1 MNDWELNH
9 DIIIVFKREKEIKE
23 KKERMSFRMKKDG
36 RKKGYLEQRQ
46 HIYFNDRQYKRLK
59 RPNRPQIH

>member
-1 MNDWELNH
+1 
-9 DIIIVFKREKEIKE
+9 
-23 KKERMSFRMKKDG
+23 MSFRMKKDG